1 MLSDRYRHFSRSD
14 FKHVIHLFTRN
25 SSGPCVSVSLGRVVK
40 HFPND
45 DFSVRIQNQCR
56 CLKLSAWLSRNI
68 FYTTIIQQNIG
79 ILSSECKCYL
89 LRRLCIK
96 CFNTSNSRFCVRRV
110 THCRAFYKQDLSRV
124 NLSRSFFFQLFTVRF
139 ETFLSYITSL
149 WRDSGGKLSFAS
161 IFHSLSM

>member
-45 DFSVRIQNQCR
+45 DFSVRIQNHCR
-56 CLKLSAWLSRNI
+56 CLKQSAWLFRNI
-68 FYTTIIQQNIG
+68 FYTTPIQQNIG
-79 ILSSECKCYL
+79 NLSSECKCYL
-89 LRRLCIK
+89 LRRLCLK

-110 THCRAFYKQDLSRV
+110 THSRAFCKQGLSRI
-124 NLSRSFFFQLFTVRF
+124 NLSRTFLFQLFTVDSRRF
-139 ETFLSYITSL
+139 FLTSPL
-149 WRDSGGKLSFAS
+149 SGVILVGSCLLLRSSTAS
-161 IFHSLSM
+161 

>member
-1 MLSDRYRHFSRSD
+1 M
-14 FKHVIHLFTRN
+14 I
-25 SSGPCVSVSLGRVVK
+25 SVSQRRVVK

-89 LRRLCIK
+89 LRRLSII
-96 CFNTSNSRFCVRRV
+96 CFNTSNSDSASNESV
-110 THCRAFYKQDLSRV
+110 TVELSAKKIF
-124 NLSRSFFFQLFTVRF
+124 LELTFPGLFSFSCTPSDSR
-139 ETFLSYITSL
+139 LSYITSF
-149 WRDSGGKLSFAS
+149 WRDSSEKLSFAA
-161 IFHSLSM
+161 IFHSLSMQIFIT